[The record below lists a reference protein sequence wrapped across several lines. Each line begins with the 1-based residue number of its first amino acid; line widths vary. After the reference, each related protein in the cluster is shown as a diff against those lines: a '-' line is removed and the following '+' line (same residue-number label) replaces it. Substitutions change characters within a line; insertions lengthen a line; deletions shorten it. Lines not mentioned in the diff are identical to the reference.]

1 MNAASGDLQPPHP
14 EKQAVTR
21 VRFYGTVLGLV
32 LAVWGLQVVVYD
44 RVYSEPGIIF
54 SQSSS
59 TPADPSDWQK
69 MSVQAMTD
77 TNRLLTTLA
86 TALLGAVGLLVGN
99 SAQQGRE
106 RRHIWA
112 ALLAAIGGVL
122 SLYFG
127 YVSHLNL
134 LAMISNRTF
143 SAYDPV
149 YQFSSHA
156 QFYSLLAGVIF
167 LADFAIHDLSNEKAT

>member
-1 MNAASGDLQPPHP
+1 MNARV
-14 EKQAVTR
+14 EKPAMSRT
-21 VRFYGTVLGLV
+21 RFYSTVFMVV
-32 LAVWGLQVVVYD
+32 LAVWGLQVLVYQKVYD
-44 RVYSEPGIIF
+44 QPGTIF
-54 SQSSS
+54 SQTSS

-86 TALLGAVGLLVGN
+86 TALLGAVGLLLGN
-99 SAQQGRE
+99 NAAQRSA
-106 RRHIWA
+106 RRHMWA
-112 ALLAAIGGVL
+112 ALLSAFGGVL

-167 LADFAIHDLSNEKAT
+167 LADFAIHDLGGKQPA

>member
-1 MNAASGDLQPPHP
+1 MNARV
-14 EKQAVTR
+14 EKPAMSRT
-21 VRFYGTVLGLV
+21 RFYSTVFMVV
-32 LAVWGLQVVVYD
+32 LAVWGLQVLVYQKVYD
-44 RVYSEPGIIF
+44 QPGTIF
-54 SQSSS
+54 SQTSS
-59 TPADPSDWQK
+59 TPADPGDWQK

-86 TALLGAVGLLVGN
+86 MALLGAVGLLGN
-99 SAQQGRE
+99 DAQRSARGR
-106 RRHIWA
+106 IWA
-112 ALLAAIGGVL
+112 ALLSAIGGVL

-167 LADFAIHDLSNEKAT
+167 LADFAIHDLGGKQPA

>member
-1 MNAASGDLQPPHP
+1 MNAANAEVLARAETPAMSRA
-14 EKQAVTR
+14 K
-21 VRFYGTVLGLV
+21 FYSTVFALV
-32 LAVWGLQVVVYD
+32 LAVWGLQMLVYQK
-44 RVYSEPGIIF
+44 VYNQPGTIF
-54 SQSSS
+54 SQASS

-86 TALLGAVGLLVGN
+86 TALLGAVGLLLGN
-99 SAQQGRE
+99 HAAQRSSL
-106 RRHIWA
+106 RHIWA
-112 ALLAAIGGVL
+112 ALLAAVGGVL

-167 LADFAIHDLSNEKAT
+167 LADFAIHDLGSKQAA

>member
-1 MNAASGDLQPPHP
+1 MSQGISRA
-14 EKQAVTR
+14 
-21 VRFYGTVLGLV
+21 RFYSTVSALV
-32 LAVWGLQVVVYD
+32 LAVWGLQVFMYQKVYNA
-44 RVYSEPGIIF
+44 PGIIF
-54 SQSSS
+54 SESP
-59 TPADPSDWQK
+59 TAPAIPSDWQK
-69 MSVQAMTD
+69 MSIQTMTD
-77 TNRLLTTLA
+77 TNRLLTSLA
-86 TALLGAVGLLVGN
+86 TALLGAVGLLIGN
-99 SAQQGRE
+99 KAQE
-106 RRHIWA
+106 ASDRRHMWA

-127 YVSHLNL
+127 YVGHLNL

-167 LADFAIHDLSNEKAT
+167 LADFAVHDLNSEKAT